1 LLSTKSLLPLLGLVL
16 FGSYSSLSM
25 LLYVSCAVEKK
36 EQVSAASLPLGGGG
50 TMPCVQVSSLLSPY

>member
-1 LLSTKSLLPLLGLVL
+1 
-16 FGSYSSLSM
+16 M